1 MNQRL
6 GIASSLA
13 LGASLILAVGASA
26 QMSPHP
32 AHIHAGSC
40 PEPGDVVAPLSDVSF
55 DMNVDGA
62 ASAGA
67 EAVGQA
73 SAVPVEASIT
83 TVPLALADIVA
94 GEHAINVHASA
105 EDLGT
110 YIACGDIGGTT
121 IGTADLPIGLGE
133 LNDSGASGVA
143 WLHDNGDG
151 TTTVSVFIVPPAD
164 AMSAS
169 MPAAATEAVAIKGF
183 AYAPASLDV
192 GIGTTV
198 TWTNEDGTPHTA
210 TAGDGSFDSGVLA
223 QGDTF
228 SHTFDTAGTFDYLC
242 TFHRNMTAT
251 ITVG

>member
-1 MNQRL
+1 MNRRI

-13 LGASLILAVGASA
+13 LGASLILAAGASA

-40 PEPGDVVAPLSDVSF
+40 PEPGDVVAGLSDVSF
-55 DMNVDGA
+55 DMNVDGT
-62 ASAGA
+62 ASASM

-73 SAVPVEASIT
+73 SAIPVEASVT

-105 EDLGT
+105 DDLGT
-110 YIACGDIGGTT
+110 YIACGDIGGLT
-121 IGTADLPIGLGE
+121 IGEADLPIGLGE

-164 AMSAS
+164 AM
-169 MPAAATEAVAIKGF
+169 
-183 AYAPASLDV
+183 
-192 GIGTTV
+192 
-198 TWTNEDGTPHTA
+198 
-210 TAGDGSFDSGVLA
+210 
-223 QGDTF
+223 
-228 SHTFDTAGTFDYLC
+228 
-242 TFHRNMTAT
+242 
-251 ITVG
+251 

>member
-6 GIASSLA
+6 GIATSLA
-13 LGASLILAVGASA
+13 LGASLILAAGASA
-26 QMSPHP
+26 QMPMSPHP

-55 DMNVDGA
+55 DMNVDGT
-62 ASAGA
+62 ASAGP
-67 EAVGQA
+67 EPVGQA
-73 SAVPVEASIT
+73 SAIPVEASIT

-94 GEHAINVHASA
+94 GQHAINVHASA
-105 EDLGT
+105 DDLGT

-121 IGTADLPIGLGE
+121 IGASDLPIGLGE

-151 TTTVSVFIVPPAD
+151 TTTVSVFLVPPAG
-164 AMSAS
+164 AMAAS
-169 MPAAATEAVAIKGF
+169 TAAAVAIKGF
-183 AYAPASLDV
+183 AFEPVSLHV

-198 TWTNEDGTPHTA
+198 TWTNEDGTQHTA
-210 TAGDGSFDSGVLA
+210 TAADGSFDSGAL
-223 QGDTF
+223 GEGGTF
-228 SHTFDTAGTFDYLC
+228 SHSFDTAGTFDYQC
-242 TFHRNMTAT
+242 MFHRNMTAT